1 MDPPLYFTRL
11 PCLCFILRFFGQDG
25 SIESGIKEALRMKGV
40 GPTNYVQAVVL
51 ESNGGISVIK
61 KNGAKIMNALDENRV
76 RSRGEKASNFPHP
89 AER

>member
-1 MDPPLYFTRL
+1 
-11 PCLCFILRFFGQDG
+11 
-25 SIESGIKEALRMKGV
+25 MKGM